1 MQVVEVHAFGYRG
14 EGAGHGR
21 AIEGFG
27 YLPGQTLLL
36 LRALNVAGGEVYA
49 QGYLVVVFAG
59 KFFLYVLAVLAD
71 LEYQLALVM
80 QVLREVGIVELL
92 AGEQQCA
99 LGLHEN
105 DRGSG
110 EVIL

>member
-1 MQVVEVHAFGYRG
+1 
-14 EGAGHGR
+14 
-21 AIEGFG
+21 
-27 YLPGQTLLL
+27 
-36 LRALNVAGGEVYA
+36 
-49 QGYLVVVFAG
+49 
-59 KFFLYVLAVLAD
+59 
-71 LEYQLALVM
+71 M